1 MSNGV
6 SESVFLLNAANDF
19 YCGLQRAYA
28 IVCLGLLGFRFSAT
42 YVNMTTNQNIAIIIG
57 FILFTAHNFINIHE
71 SRTRFNTV
79 LGALQEYQFREEHGV
94 NLTYIFS
101 RYRKINIYSSSLV
114 QLAIAGLIVYIL

>member
-6 SESVFLLNAANDF
+6 SESVLLLNAANDF
-19 YCGLQRAYA
+19 YCGLQRAYV
-28 IVCLGLLGFRFSAT
+28 IVCIGLLGFRFSTT
-42 YVNMTTNQNIAIIIG
+42 YDNLTTDQHLAIIIG

-94 NLTYIFS
+94 NMTYIFS
-101 RYRKINIYSSSLV
+101 KYKKINIHISSLI
-114 QLAIAGLIVYIL
+114 QIAIASLIVYIL